1 MFAIVTALIIGIV
14 WSFFEG
20 RKLKEELAAEEEN
33 FRQSKNIE
41 LETEIRSAIDYIEY
55 NRSNAQ
61 ALMKLEL
68 QMRVDEAWKIADNI
82 YRENTGIKSRAEIEK
97 IIKDAIRPIRFANER
112 GDVFIYSLKGVSVL
126 LPRSPDKEGTNSLN
140 HQDNTGNLVVKK
152 EVELLKQVDRGYL
165 EYYINNEFSKSDSIL
180 QKSTYVRKFEPLGWY
195 LGSKDYLADFEEDL
209 QKDILERLSK
219 VRFGID
225 GYVFVNSVD
234 GYALVSNGERYTKP
248 YNIFESDD
256 QNWKT
261 VFKKQQQLFHGTG
274 KGYLEYRFK
283 RLSSNDLE
291 NKITYFSSVKPW
303 GWIVG
308 AGYYESEIKDHMK
321 AKLAGIR
328 ELKRKAFLQIVI
340 ILVLLVVIIWQFAGF
355 MSNRILKGFR
365 LFEDNF
371 RKSTA
376 ESSELDI
383 SELAFT
389 EFRQLASSVNEIT
402 RQLNITSKNLI
413 KEQSLLRSLI
423 DSNPDF
429 IFFKDLNSNYLGC
442 NRAFSEYIGI
452 SENEL
457 IGKNDFDFF
466 PHEFAET
473 YHENDRIIV
482 KEQTPIRTE
491 EWITLSDGSR
501 HLMDTFKVLYYDKNG
516 KALGIMAISRDITE
530 LEETRINLK
539 AAKDK
544 AEEADKLKTAFLANM
559 SHEIRTPMNSII
571 GFSNLL
577 VEENLSADEKLE
589 YVGHINHGSET
600 LLKLIDDIIDIA
612 KIEAGQLSVSYDFFN
627 LNDLMNELYVTHA
640 SLLSRRHKSHI
651 RFIKEVSVL
660 SSGADIYSDE
670 FRLKQVLSNLLVN
683 AIKFTE
689 EGSIIFGFNQL
700 GDFLEFYVRDTGI
713 GISPEGQKVIFD
725 RFRQDNQNGI
735 KHAGGTG
742 LGLAIS
748 QHIINLLGGQ
758 IRVNSVFGQGSVF
771 SFTIPYTPGEKKK
784 TVIADAP
791 QRKFDYRWNG
801 KSLLVVEDIESNF
814 KFIYAALFRTGIKI
828 LRAVDGLEA
837 LNMVKNN
844 QDIDIVLMDV
854 NMPVMNGYEATA
866 EIKKLRPELPVIA
879 QTAYAMQG
887 EAQKSANA
895 GCDAYLS
902 KPVDLQSLFDVMSRY
917 LNT

>member
-1 MFAIVTALIIGIV
+1 M
-14 WSFFEG
+14 
-20 RKLKEELAAEEEN
+20 
-33 FRQSKNIE
+33 
-41 LETEIRSAIDYIEY
+41 
-55 NRSNAQ
+55 
-61 ALMKLEL
+61 
-68 QMRVDEAWKIADNI
+68 
-82 YRENTGIKSRAEIEK
+82 
-97 IIKDAIRPIRFANER
+97 
-112 GDVFIYSLKGVSVL
+112 
-126 LPRSPDKEGTNSLN
+126 
-140 HQDNTGNLVVKK
+140 
-152 EVELLKQVDRGYL
+152 
-165 EYYINNEFSKSDSIL
+165 
-180 QKSTYVRKFEPLGWY
+180 
-195 LGSKDYLADFEEDL
+195 GSKDYLVDFEADL
-209 QKDILERLSK
+209 KKDILERLSK
-219 VRFGID
+219 VRFGVD

-234 GYALVSNGERYTKP
+234 GYALVSNGERFVKP
-248 YNIFESDD
+248 LRISESSDE
-256 QNWKT
+256 NWKI
-261 VFKKQQQLFHGTG
+261 VFKKQQELFHGSG
-274 KGYLEYRFK
+274 KGYLEYSFK
-283 RLSSNDLE
+283 RLSSNDLG
-291 NKITYFSSVKPW
+291 NKITYFSTVKPW

-308 AGYYESEIKDHMK
+308 AGYYTSEVEEHMA
-321 AKLAGIR
+321 AKLAGIQ
-328 ELKRKAFLQIVI
+328 ELKRKAFFQIVI
-340 ILVLLVVIIWQFAGF
+340 VLILLVFIIWQFAGF
-355 MSNRILKGFR
+355 MSNRILKGFH
-365 LFEDNF
+365 LFERSF
-371 RKSTA
+371 RKSTIGNT
-376 ESSELDI
+376 EMDI
-383 SELAFT
+383 SGLAFT

-429 IFFKDLNSNYLGC
+429 IFFKDLNSNYVGC
-442 NRAFSEYIGI
+442 NRAFSHYLGI

-466 PHEFAET
+466 SKEFAEK
-473 YHENDRIIV
+473 YHENDRKIV
-482 KEQTPIRTE
+482 KQQQPIRTE
-491 EWITLSDGSR
+491 EWITHSDGSK
-501 HLMDTFKVLYYDKNG
+501 HLMDTFKVLYYDKSG

-577 VEENLSADEKLE
+577 IEENLTAEEKEE

-612 KIEAGQLSVSYDFFN
+612 KIEAGQLSVSFDSCN
-627 LNDLMNELYVTHA
+627 LNDVMNELYVTHA
-640 SLLSRRHKSHI
+640 SLLSRRHKNHI
-651 RFIKEVSVL
+651 RLIKEVSVL
-660 SSGADIYSDE
+660 SKGAEIHTDE

-683 AIKFTE
+683 AIKFTD
-689 EGSIIFGFNQL
+689 EGSITFGFNQL
-700 GDFLEFYVRDTGI
+700 GDFLEFYVKDTGI
-713 GISPEGQKVIFD
+713 GISPEGQQVIFD

-748 QHIINLLGGQ
+748 QHIVNLLGGQ
-758 IRVNSVFGQGSVF
+758 IKVDSIYGRGSVF
-771 SFTIPYTPGEKKK
+771 SFTIPYSPGEKKQ
-784 TVIADAP
+784 TVIVDNQP
-791 QRKFDYRWNG
+791 RKFDYNWNG

-837 LNMVKNN
+837 LNLVKNN
-844 QDIDIVLMDV
+844 PEIDIILMDV
-854 NMPVMNGYEATA
+854 NMPVMNGYEATT